1 MIDPWESIVIG
12 SHLHERKERLS
23 VNSNYAVNDQI
34 RAREVRLIADS
45 GEQVGVILT
54 IEAKRRAREA
64 GLDLVAINISD
75 GIPICKIL
83 DYGKFKYDQ
92 SRKERENAKKNRENR
107 VELKEIQ
114 LRPTTDSNDLKVKA
128 KRAAGFLE
136 EGNKVKVI
144 MKFKGREIA
153 HLDVGAHVMQEFL
166 SHVGDFKYER
176 PVARSERQL
185 FTIIAPGPKKTVQT
199 N

>member
-1 MIDPWESIVIG
+1 M
-12 SHLHERKERLS
+12 
-23 VNSNYAVNDQI
+23 NSNYAVNDQI
-34 RAREVRLIADS
+34 RAREVRLIADT
-45 GEQVGVILT
+45 GEQLGVIPTL
-54 IEAKRRAREA
+54 EAKRRAREA
-64 GLDLVAINISD
+64 GLDLVAINISN

-128 KRAAGFLE
+128 KRAQGFLE

-144 MKFKGREIA
+144 IKFKGREIS
-153 HLDVGAHVMQEFL
+153 HLDVGASVMQDFLREVGEFK
-166 SHVGDFKYER
+166 FER

-185 FTIIAPGPKKTVQT
+185 FTIITPAPKKPSQG
-199 N
+199 

>member
-1 MIDPWESIVIG
+1 M
-12 SHLHERKERLS
+12 
-23 VNSNYAVNDQI
+23 NSNYAVNDQI
-34 RAREVRLIADS
+34 RAREVRLIAET
-45 GEQVGVILT
+45 GEQIGVIST
-54 IEAKRRAREA
+54 IEARNRARAA
-64 GLDLVAINISD
+64 GMDLVAINISN

-128 KRAAGFLE
+128 KRAQGFLE
-136 EGNKVKVI
+136 EGNKVKI
-144 MKFKGREIA
+144 IIKFKGREIT
-153 HLDVGAHVMQEFL
+153 HLDVGASVMQEFL
-166 SHVGDFKYER
+166 AAVGDFKFER

-185 FTIIAPGPKKTVQT
+185 FAIIAPSPKKPSQE
-199 N
+199 